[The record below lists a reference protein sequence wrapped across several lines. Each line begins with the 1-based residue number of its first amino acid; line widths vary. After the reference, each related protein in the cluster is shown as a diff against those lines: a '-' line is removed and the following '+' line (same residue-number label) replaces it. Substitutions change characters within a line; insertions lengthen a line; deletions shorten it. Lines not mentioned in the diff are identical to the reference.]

1 MSNPPS
7 ASLFDT
13 DFSSFFH
20 YPTVDIADR
29 LQSMLE
35 TERRSQYQCRDYL
48 YHHRRQSRRFSAP
61 SSTFSSKA
69 KVENS
74 IVAANNTNI
83 VTPALRTKIVQWLYD
98 CVDYLELSRES
109 VAMAMSYVDRIM
121 SNSSRTMP
129 AAAMVAQAKQDSMMY
144 QLVAVSSLFL
154 AAKQNSSHHV
164 RSSSSSP
171 IDACTLVRISHDSYF
186 ANEIIQMEKVVLEGL
201 EWRLCGPTAL
211 SIAYDAIA
219 LLAKTLPSQPNKWR
233 RFSSVLDFTRLQIE
247 MSILDYNSSVLRSP
261 STIAMASIVNAMEL
275 LDFTS
280 REKHAFSRILKKL
293 LIFQEDIFQSPQVDK
308 ARAELHN
315 VFDWQSSN
323 VIDRAILGLSA
334 LTKEVLEEKEERKKK
349 EEKTTTTTTTT
360 KNSNLRRSKST
371 SPSKSPVR
379 VDSDILVLDIA
390 KTKRSHSR
398 NQLKGHR
405 SASYSHRR
413 RKTDPGM
420 NPVMVRRNDNM
431 RRNDNRRRVPLE
443 P

>member
-219 LLAKTLPSQPNKWR
+219 LLAKTLPSQPDKWR
-233 RFSSVLDFTRLQIE
+233 RVSSVLDFTRLQIE

-349 EEKTTTTTTTT
+349 SMTT
-360 KNSNLRRSKST
+360 KGNNLRRSKST

-379 VDSDILVLDIA
+379 VDSDIIVLDAA

-398 NQLKGHR
+398 NQHKGHR
-405 SASYSHRR
+405 SASCSHRR

>member
-13 DFSSFFH
+13 DFPSFFH

-129 AAAMVAQAKQDSMMY
+129 AAAIVAQAKQDSMMY

-171 IDACTLVRISHDSYF
+171 IDACTLVRISHDSYS

-219 LLAKTLPSQPNKWR
+219 LLAKTLPSQPDKWR
-233 RFSSVLDFTRLQIE
+233 RVSSVLDFTRLQIE

-349 EEKTTTTTTTT
+349 EEKEKTTTM
-360 KNSNLRRSKST
+360 KNNNLRRSKST

>member
-109 VAMAMSYVDRIM
+109 VAMAMSYVDRII

-171 IDACTLVRISHDSYF
+171 IDACTLVRISHDSYS

-233 RFSSVLDFTRLQIE
+233 RVSSVLDFTRLQIE

-349 EEKTTTTTTTT
+349 SMTT
-360 KNSNLRRSKST
+360 KGNNLRRSKST

-379 VDSDILVLDIA
+379 VDSDIIVLDAA

-398 NQLKGHR
+398 NQHKGHR
-405 SASYSHRR
+405 SASCSHRR